1 MEQLASILKQ
11 LGVDY
16 TLWIQLGFFFISYIA
31 LSQFLIKPYMANLE
45 FRKKRT
51 IINPEEATRL
61 NSSIENLAMDYQGQV
76 KRQNEKGTAIYE
88 KLKAEGVA
96 EEDRLIGAARAE
108 ASRLMDQVKKQIQT
122 DMGTAKES
130 LKAQVPQL
138 SKLIASR
145 VLGRDL
151 V

>member
-16 TLWIQLGFFFISYIA
+16 TLWIQLWFFFISYIA